1 MPSTPTNVDANRKKS
16 TSMILLGP
24 RRVQEAYTSTTTTRK
39 LESHG
44 LLNESGRTSP
54 RDLERMKRERDRE
67 RRAKEKGKK
76 KETEDAKKSRSNK
89 SKSDHPKQEFS
100 SESSVSSAGGAISSG
115 GSLTLVSGP
124 SRIADSSPAGNIVCS
139 ATSTSHSSMTQET
152 TSSDRTV
159 SHTRYRRH
167 VGDDE
172 DDDDLFTGIRRPTR
186 TPHQEVYETMLHDGS
201 EPTSSQENG
210 FGNLFGLR
218 KPRNPSNRAK
228 AKPYKPPWAVAP
240 SRHNSEVR
248 KGIVDDLNTS
258 FQDVGLLPALHEIK
272 GTNHSSQKRKRE
284 QQSTKNSRR
293 LTSDAAQAD
302 IFQDIPTDSL
312 YMLLPLWPGET
323 DAKSAQKYP
332 YTMPT
337 ISTDN
342 RQYLLIY
349 YKVPF
354 QTPAEQEQQKHK
366 SQTGGKN
373 SKRARNS
380 PTSSHDSVKNRDHVL
395 LTTFHISARVVA
407 YHDLQGSGVRIPD
420 QGLAVQGAL
429 ADAYG
434 SMPTSIRDQ
443 GLVDWVIGVCHSRE
457 AGIEFLPECLEK
469 MGLCRSLPNSPA
481 LSTRALRDEEDEE
494 VESDLVMTPIGRAVI
509 EMAWLGGMALTSFG
523 PGI

>member
-1 MPSTPTNVDANRKKS
+1 
-16 TSMILLGP
+16 MILLGP

-44 LLNESGRTSP
+44 LLDESGRTSP

-67 RRAKEKGKK
+67 RKAKEKGKK
-76 KETEDAKKSRSNK
+76 KETENAKKSRSNK
-89 SKSDHPKQEFS
+89 SKSDPPKQEIS
-100 SESSVSSAGGAISSG
+100 SESSMGSAGAISSG
-115 GSLTLVSGP
+115 GSSTLVSGP
-124 SRIADSSPAGNIVCS
+124 SRIADSSPAVNIACS
-139 ATSTSHSSMTQET
+139 ATSTSHSIMTQET

-159 SHTRYRRH
+159 SRTRYRRH

-172 DDDDLFTGIRRPTR
+172 DDDDLLTGIKRPTR
-186 TPHQEVYETMLHDGS
+186 TPHQEAYDTIPPDNP
-201 EPTSSQENG
+201 EPTTSQENG
-210 FGNLFGLR
+210 FGSLFGWG
-218 KPRNPSNRAK
+218 KQRNASSSSRAK
-228 AKPYKPPWAVAP
+228 AIRESYKPPWAVAP

-248 KGIVDDLNTS
+248 KGIVDDLNMS

-272 GTNHSSQKRKRE
+272 GTHHSSQKRRHE
-284 QQSTKNSRR
+284 QQSSKHSRR

-302 IFQDIPTDSL
+302 IFEDIPTDSL

-337 ISTDN
+337 ISTDS

-349 YKVPF
+349 YKVPL
-354 QTPAEQEQQKHK
+354 QTPAEQEQQKLK
-366 SQTGGKN
+366 SQTGVKN

-420 QGLAVQGAL
+420 QGLAVQGPL

-457 AGIEFLPECLEK
+457 AGIEFVPESLEK
-469 MGLCRSLPNSPA
+469 MGLCRTFPNSPT
-481 LSTRALRDEEDEE
+481 LSTRDLRDEEDEE
-494 VESDLVMTPIGRAVI
+494 ESDLVLTPIGRAVI